1 MQRLIECGCEVIP
14 NPFKRKLT
22 KQELLELL
30 TADVRGLIAGL
41 EPLDRDV
48 LKQSS
53 LRAISRCGVGMSNV
67 DLKAAKDLG
76 IAVFNTPSGPTTA
89 VAELTLAVLLA
100 LLRRVPQ
107 VHMALQKGKWEKY
120 IGTELR
126 GKDVAVIGFGRI
138 GQRVAHLLSAFGA
151 RVMGVDPLFSGEIE
165 GVHMVNLERA
175 LNRADIITLHCSGE
189 NCVIGESELG
199 MTKKGVFLLNAA
211 RGGVIDEQ
219 ALMRAL
225 DDGRVAGAWL
235 DSFSSEPYNGP
246 LQNYEQVILT
256 PHMGSYTRECR
267 KQMELEAVTNL
278 IKALER
284 CQQDSNEN

>member
-1 MQRLIECGCEVIP
+1 
-14 NPFKRKLT
+14 
-22 KQELLELL
+22 
-30 TADVRGLIAGL
+30 
-41 EPLDRDV
+41 
-48 LKQSS
+48 
-53 LRAISRCGVGMSNV
+53 
-67 DLKAAKDLG
+67 
-76 IAVFNTPSGPTTA
+76 
-89 VAELTLAVLLA
+89 
-100 LLRRVPQ
+100 
-107 VHMALQKGKWEKY
+107 
-120 IGTELR
+120 
-126 GKDVAVIGFGRI
+126 
-138 GQRVAHLLSAFGA
+138 
-151 RVMGVDPLFSGEIE
+151 MGVDPLFSGEIE
-165 GVHMVNLERA
+165 GVHMVNLESA

-199 MTKKGVFLLNAA
+199 MTKRGVFLLNAA

-235 DSFSSEPYNGP
+235 DSFPREPYMGP

>member
-1 MQRLIECGCEVIP
+1 
-14 NPFKRKLT
+14 
-22 KQELLELL
+22 
-30 TADVRGLIAGL
+30 
-41 EPLDRDV
+41 
-48 LKQSS
+48 
-53 LRAISRCGVGMSNV
+53 MSNV

-165 GVHMVNLERA
+165 GVHMVNLESA

-199 MTKKGVFLLNAA
+199 MTKRGVFLLNAA

-235 DSFSSEPYNGP
+235 DSFSREPYMGP